1 MQSYMYVSLRQP
13 NMYNMLITTTQITS
27 KIDILNIANKKGQH
41 VKSHLR
47 MFLENEIYFEGV
59 QRPIV
64 IRRHELRQCD

>member
-13 NMYNMLITTTQITS
+13 NMYNMLTTTLTS

-47 MFLENEIYFEGV
+47 MFLENKIKLGGV

-64 IRRHELRQCD
+64 IRRHELR

>member
-41 VKSHLR
+41 VKSYLR
-47 MFLENEIYFEGV
+47 MFLENEIYLEGV

-64 IRRHELRQCD
+64 IRKHELR

>member
-64 IRRHELRQCD
+64 IRRHELR

>member
-1 MQSYMYVSLRQP
+1 MYVSLRQP

-64 IRRHELRQCD
+64 IRRHELR

>member
-13 NMYNMLITTTQITS
+13 NMYNMLITTTLTS
-27 KIDILNIANKKGQH
+27 KIDILNIATKKGQH

-47 MFLENEIYFEGV
+47 MFLENEIYLEGV

-64 IRRHELRQCD
+64 IRRHELRCD